1 MRLAVRQKSSPG
13 DTVKKG
19 QTLIEGALYRTDGE
33 LLRETDAVGTVYG
46 RVTETKKFTVTETR
60 VKVARTGKK
69 LRSTELGFFGLRWRG
84 KIPAG
89 TYEVTE
95 TCSSLCGFIAV
106 RSRLYEETTV
116 ETVSSDADELIR
128 ECEASALAGY
138 FGSGE
143 ITVKTHV
150 VALGGGAYEI
160 TVYTE
165 NERIIS

>member
-1 MRLAVRQKSSPG
+1 M
-13 DTVKKG
+13 
-19 QTLIEGALYRTDGE
+19 
-33 LLRETDAVGTVYG
+33 
-46 RVTETKKFTVTETR
+46 
-60 VKVARTGKK
+60 
-69 LRSTELGFFGLRWRG
+69 RSTELGFFGLRWRG

-95 TCSSLCGFIAV
+95 THSSLCGFIAV

-128 ECEASALAGY
+128 ECEASALAGH